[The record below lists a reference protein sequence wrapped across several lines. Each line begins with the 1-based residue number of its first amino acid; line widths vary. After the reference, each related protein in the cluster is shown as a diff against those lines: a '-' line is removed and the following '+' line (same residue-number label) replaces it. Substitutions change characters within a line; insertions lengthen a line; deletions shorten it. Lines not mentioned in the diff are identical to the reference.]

1 MQLRLHCTK
10 NEFPTK
16 DFFSKCDQIH
26 SFLRIWLHL
35 LKKSWMENF
44 IFYAVRSD
52 MIKRNYLIY
61 LKLDPYN
68 LQDIDF

>member
-1 MQLRLHCTK
+1 
-10 NEFPTK
+10 
-16 DFFSKCDQIH
+16 
-26 SFLRIWLHL
+26 
-35 LKKSWMENF
+35 MENF